1 MSTKPLT
8 QRRSRELAELY
19 TEHHATLERHIAHR
33 VNAPRALIEDACQA
47 AWAKLAARQDI
58 ALGSDH
64 ARGWLYTVAVRE
76 AWSLTGEC
84 QLTDPLPHWLG
95 QADDDVPAEAL
106 ARIPDLEHLAQLAA
120 LKPAEREAL
129 ILQAAGHSYQQIAQA
144 TGATYTA
151 VNRRIREGR
160 ARLRATT
167 LP

>member
-8 QRRSRELAELY
+8 QRRSRQLAALY

-33 VNAPRALIEDACQA
+33 VNAPRALIEDACQT
-47 AWAKLAARQDI
+47 AWTQLAARHDI
-58 ALGSDH
+58 AIATDH
-64 ARGWLYTVAVRE
+64 ARGWLYTVALHE
-76 AWSLTGEC
+76 AWAQAGDR

-106 ARIPDLEHLAQLAA
+106 ARITDLEHLTKLAA

-160 ARLRATT
+160 ARLRANTRS
-167 LP
+167 